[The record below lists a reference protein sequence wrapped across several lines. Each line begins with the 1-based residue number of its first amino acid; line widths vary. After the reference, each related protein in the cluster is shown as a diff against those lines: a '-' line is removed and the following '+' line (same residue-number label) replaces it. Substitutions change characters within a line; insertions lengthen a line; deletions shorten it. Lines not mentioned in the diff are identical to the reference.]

1 MPGTANLIAAA
12 IQLRRDGDCAASKHA
27 ATEVVKTARSG
38 KHQLDL
44 GKALRELAETERK
57 LHNSTAACQH
67 YEEASNILRRTGPPL
82 LFAHTIRHLGD
93 LYTHNRNLAQA
104 EHCCLKALEIYRQQN
119 NTHSLDYANALRS
132 LAALKTQTGPSAAAR
147 DLWQQ
152 VRNLYIALDIPEGE
166 AGSTAELD
174 RIAKTDT

>member
-1 MPGTANLIAAA
+1 MPGIAEFIVSA
-12 IQLRRDGDCAASKHA
+12 IQLRREGDYAASKRA
-27 ATEVVKTARSG
+27 ASEAVEAARAQH
-38 KHQLDL
+38 HQLDL

-93 LYTHNRNLAQA
+93 LYMHDRNLAQA
-104 EHCCLKALEIYRQQN
+104 EHCYLKALEIYRQQN

-152 VRNLYIALDIPEGE
+152 VRNLYIALDIPEGV

>member
-1 MPGTANLIAAA
+1 MPGIAEFIASA
-12 IQLRRDGDCAASKHA
+12 IQLRREGDYAASKRA
-27 ATEVVKTARSG
+27 ASEAVEAARAQH
-38 KHQLDL
+38 HQLDL

-104 EHCCLKALEIYRQQN
+104 EHCCLKALE
-119 NTHSLDYANALRS
+119 TTAS
-132 LAALKTQTGPSAAAR
+132 KTTPTRWTTPTPSAAAR

-152 VRNLYIALDIPEGE
+152 VRNLYIALDIPEGV
-166 AGSTAELD
+166 AGLSDELD